1 MKITILT
8 LFPEMFKGFL
18 GESIIKRAI
27 ENKLLDFNIINIRD
41 YTFDKHKQVDDSP
54 FGGGAGMLLKPE
66 PLFRALDDIKSRGKV
81 IFTSPQGKTLNQ
93 NLVKE
98 LVEEEAI
105 TIIAGHYE
113 GIDERV
119 IEKYVDLE
127 VSIGDF
133 VLTGGELPAMVIA
146 DAVARLIPDV
156 LGNSESYVN
165 DSFYNG
171 LLDCPHY
178 TRPAVYEEMGV
189 PEVLLSGHHKNIEKW
204 RKKESLKRTFLR
216 RPDLLENKEF
226 TIEEEKLLK
235 EIKDELKWFM
245 K

>member
-27 ENKLLDFNIINIRD
+27 ENQLLEFDIINIRD

-98 LVEEEAI
+98 FVEEEAI

-178 TRPAVYEEMGV
+178 TRPAVYEEMEV

-226 TIEEEKLLK
+226 TKEEEKLLK
-235 EIKDELKWFM
+235 EIKDELK
-245 K
+245 

>member
-27 ENKLLDFNIINIRD
+27 ENKLLEFDIINIRD

>member
-27 ENKLLDFNIINIRD
+27 ENKLLEFDIINIRD

-98 LVEEEAI
+98 FVEEEAI

-178 TRPAVYEEMGV
+178 TRPAVYEEMEV
-189 PEVLLSGHHKNIEKW
+189 PEILLSGHHKNIEKW

-235 EIKDELKWFM
+235 EIKDELK
-245 K
+245 

>member
-27 ENKLLDFNIINIRD
+27 ENKLLEFDIINIRD

-98 LVEEEAI
+98 FVEEEAI

-235 EIKDELKWFM
+235 EIKDELK
-245 K
+245 

>member
-27 ENKLLDFNIINIRD
+27 ENKLLEFEIINIRD
-41 YTFDKHKQVDDSP
+41 YAFDKHKQVDDSP

-66 PLFRALDDIKSRGKV
+66 PLFRALDDIKTRGKV

-93 NLVKE
+93 DLVKE
-98 LVEEEAI
+98 LVKEEAI

-146 DAVARLIPDV
+146 DAVARLIPNV

-178 TRPAVYEEMGV
+178 TRPAVYEEMEV
-189 PEVLLSGHHKNIEKW
+189 PEILLSGHHKNIEKW

-226 TIEEEKLLK
+226 TKEEEKLLK